1 MKNNLNVADLIASVE
16 QENENKKSLLKT
28 AGLGSLVEKMK
39 GSNLSKTAEDAKIV
53 ADNVA
58 KEIGVDNISLSSQL
72 EKVASDMEN
81 AETTEDIVKIASS
94 LGNSDLAFIS
104 TVASKLAD
112 VVIADISNKLER

>member
-1 MKNNLNVADLIASVE
+1 
-16 QENENKKSLLKT
+16 
-28 AGLGSLVEKMK
+28 MK